1 MAPTFVLDRENG
13 ASLAGIDF
21 NFDGWGEKYLA
32 RSPASLASIISS
44 HMKVSR
50 VNSSIITEGGSIEVD
65 GKGTL
70 LATRSSIL
78 NDIQSLLFYRKFADY
93 YNDSGAL

>member
-13 ASLAGIDF
+13 ASLAGVDF
-21 NFDGWGEKYLA
+21 NFDSLGEKYLT

-44 HMKVSR
+44 HMTVSR
-50 VNSSIITEGGSIEVD
+50 VNPSIITEGGSIEVD
-65 GKGTL
+65 GRGTL
-70 LATRSSIL
+70 LVTRSSIL
-78 NDIQSLLFYRKFADY
+78 NDIQSLLFYRKSGDY